1 MTSEERV
8 NRYWIVA
15 REGRALSVLLA
26 LLLVACGGQGYTLAG
41 AFPGEGDLGGWQPVG
56 RPVIFDQETLYDLV
70 DGQAEAY
77 LAYGFEQV
85 AVRGYEDAD
94 GQRVDV
100 EIWQVGTPANAYGV
114 FTANRAGEPVSF
126 GNGGDADAGR
136 RIAFWQ
142 DAFFVRIRA
151 RQQLPDA
158 VLQAFAQALSESL
171 PAGGQRPPLVDRL
184 PADGLVPHS
193 IVFFHEEISI
203 QSQLWLGGENVL
215 ALGAETDGV
224 LATYQRGGATAQV
237 LLVAYPDE
245 GAVATARQALI
256 GSDVGGLVQVAAL
269 DTILGAVF
277 GGVDEPTANRWLAEA
292 LAN

>member
-1 MTSEERV
+1 V
-8 NRYWIVA
+8 LA
-15 REGRALSVLLA
+15 VLLA
-26 LLLVACGGQGYTLAG
+26 LLLAACGGQGSALEA
-41 AFPGEGDLGGWQPVG
+41 AFPGDGRFSGWQPVG
-56 RPVIFDQETLYDLV
+56 GPTIFDQETLYDLV
-70 DGQAEAY
+70 NGQAEAY
-77 LAYGFEQV
+77 FAYGFEQV
-85 AVRGYEDAD
+85 AVRGYEDAN

-100 EIWQVGTPANAYGV
+100 EIWQVSTPANAYGV

-126 GNGGDADAGR
+126 GNEGDADAGR

-142 DAFFVRIRA
+142 DRYYVRVRV

-158 VLQAFAQALSESL
+158 VLQAFAQALSDSL

-193 IVFFHEEISI
+193 VVFFHEEISI

-215 ALGAETDGV
+215 ALSAETDGV
-224 LATYQRGGATAQV
+224 LATYQRDGATAQV
-237 LLVAYPDE
+237 LLVAYPDG
-245 GAVATARQALI
+245 GAAATARQALT
-256 GSDVGGLVQVAAL
+256 GSDVGGLVQVEAL

-277 GGVDEPTANRWLAEA
+277 GGVDEPVANGWLAEA